1 MKRVLPI
8 VLAVVLAVI
17 AAGIVFFYTR
27 GAEQRVLDE
36 QQPVSVLVTTG
47 TIPAGMPL
55 GDAVSGGLVESTQVP
70 STMAPTG
77 AISAVTPENTALLA
91 LNTINPGQILLT
103 SNFVA
108 ELPQAQSVPVP
119 DGMIAISL
127 TFGDPQRV
135 GNFVRPGSDVV
146 VFDTYAGA
154 TGDGGSTAGGSVT
167 RVLLPKV
174 TVIAV
179 GDSTATGATNPDGS
193 AAAQAPS
200 ALLTVAVDQ
209 ADAEKLIYASQSGSL
224 YLGLLGE
231 GAQIQKSGGTT
242 DGNLFD

>member
-8 VLAVVLAVI
+8 VLAVVLALI

-36 QQPVSVLVTTG
+36 QQPVAVLVTTG
-47 TIPAGMPL
+47 TIPVGMPL

-70 STMAPTG
+70 STMAPAG
-77 AISAVTPENTALLA
+77 AISAVTADNTALVA

-103 SNFVA
+103 SSFVT
-108 ELPQAQSVPVP
+108 ELPKAEAVPVP

-127 TFGDPQRV
+127 TLGDPQRV
-135 GNFVRPGSDVV
+135 GNFVRPGSEVV
-146 VFDTYAGA
+146 IFDTYSGGGE
-154 TGDGGSTAGGSVT
+154 TGTTT

-174 TVIAV
+174 MVLAV
-179 GDSTATGATNPDGS
+179 GDSTSSTANTDGTTGT
-193 AAAQAPS
+193 QTPS
-200 ALLTVAVDQ
+200 ALLTLALSQ
-209 ADAEKLIYASQSGSL
+209 ADAEKVIYASQSGSL

-231 GAQIQKSGGTT
+231 GTQIQTNAGTT

>member
-36 QQPVSVLVTTG
+36 QQPQTVLVSTG

-70 STMAPTG
+70 ATMTPAG
-77 AISAVTPENTALLA
+77 AISAVTPENTGLLA

-103 SNFVA
+103 SSFVA
-108 ELPQAQSVPVP
+108 ELPDVQAVPVP
-119 DGMIAISL
+119 DGMLAISINL
-127 TFGDPQRV
+127 GDPQRV
-135 GNFVRPGSDVV
+135 GNFVRPGSEVV
-146 VFDTYAGA
+146 IFDTYSAAGEE
-154 TGDGGSTAGGSVT
+154 GGGTLT

-174 TVIAV
+174 TVLAV
-179 GDSTATGATNPDGS
+179 GDATSAATNPDGS
-193 AAAQAPS
+193 TGAQAPS
-200 ALLTVAVDQ
+200 ALLTLALDQ
-209 ADAEKLIYASQSGSL
+209 TDAEKVIYASQSGSL

-231 GAQIQKSGGTT
+231 GTQIQTNAGTT

>member
-1 MKRVLPI
+1 MKRLLPI
-8 VLAVVLAVI
+8 ILAVILAVI

-36 QQPVSVLVTTG
+36 QQPVAVLVTTG
-47 TIPAGMPL
+47 TIPVGMPL

-91 LNTINPGQILLT
+91 LNTVNPGQILLT

-108 ELPQAQSVPVP
+108 EMPTTQSVPVP

-135 GNFVRPGSDVV
+135 GNFVRPGSEVV

-154 TGDGGSTAGGSVT
+154 TGQDGSTAGGSVT

-174 TVIAV
+174 SVIAV
-179 GDSTATGATNPDGS
+179 GDATASGTNPDGTS
-193 AAAQAPS
+193 AAQAPS

-209 ADAEKLIYASQSGSL
+209 ADAEKLIYASQAGSL

>member
-8 VLAVVLAVI
+8 ILAVILAVI

-36 QQPVSVLVTTG
+36 QQPVAVLVTTG
-47 TIPAGMPL
+47 TIPVGLPL
-55 GDAVSGGLVESTQVP
+55 GDAVAGGLVESTQVP

-77 AISAVTPENTALLA
+77 AISAVTPENTALVA
-91 LNTINPGQILLT
+91 LTTVNPGQILLT

-108 ELPQAQSVPVP
+108 ELPQVEAVPVP
-119 DGMIAISL
+119 DGMIAIAITL
-127 TFGDPQRV
+127 GDPQRV
-135 GNFVRPGSDVV
+135 GNFVRPGSQVV
-146 VFDTYAGA
+146 MFDTYAG
-154 TGDGGSTAGGSVT
+154 GEGGGTVT
-167 RVLLPKV
+167 RVLLPNV

-179 GDSTATGATNPDGS
+179 GDATTSSTVTNPDGS
-193 AAAQAPS
+193 AGAQAPS
-200 ALLTVAVDQ
+200 ALLTLALTQ
-209 ADAEKLIYASQSGSL
+209 ADAEKVIYASQSGSL

-231 GAQIQKSGGTT
+231 GTQIQTSGGTT